1 MPPTFGNNKTITRFL
16 MRSVKTLNFK
26 QSSSYCKFFG
36 ALPTN
41 AVLFIKNSYVLYR
54 LILNLFCSGFRTVT
68 RELVTL
74 AYFSVCLRRSF
85 VTRVLE
91 RGEYMCGWPSD
102 AAYNLYLYIKRII
115 FVPLKST
122 ISNLAF
128 PRPSFWQT
136 SPQTESRWVLQRVS
150 SG

>member
-1 MPPTFGNNKTITRFL
+1 MRVVHYTVQYVCTYAITLFNTWCPMLCQNRPIPY
-16 MRSVKTLNFK
+16 
-26 QSSSYCKFFG
+26 YCY
-36 ALPTN
+36 A
-41 AVLFIKNSYVLYR
+41 LYR
-54 LILNLFCSGFRTVT
+54 LILYLFCSGFRTVT

-74 AYFSVCLRRSF
+74 AYFSVCLRRSL
-85 VTRVLE
+85 VTQVLE

-150 SG
+150 SGWKIWTNA